1 MHNGLFF
8 VRSLKNKDSVM
19 NLWQSLKNTWNNFAF
34 DNPEFSE
41 RIDEIRKRRKQREE
55 ELEEIEKQGAFN
67 YYLKDVGGY
76 IREAM
81 NQYERE
87 NKQ

>member
-1 MHNGLFF
+1 
-8 VRSLKNKDSVM
+8 M

-67 YYLKDVGGY
+67 Y
-76 IREAM
+76 I
-81 NQYERE
+81 
-87 NKQ
+87 

>member
-1 MHNGLFF
+1 MERL
-8 VRSLKNKDSVM
+8 L
-19 NLWQSLKNTWNNFAF
+19 NLWQSLQNTWNNFAF

-67 YYLKDVGGY
+67 YPKIL
-76 IREAM
+76 
-81 NQYERE
+81 
-87 NKQ
+87 

>member
-1 MHNGLFF
+1 MERL
-8 VRSLKNKDSVM
+8 L

-55 ELEEIEKQGAFN
+55 ELEEIEKQGPFN